1 MPAAYYDY
9 VKSFAAQN
17 ISKVSDIAPMHSI
30 HQELDG
36 ILEDLNRINLMV
48 AGGRDPEQIKEIY
61 LKQEGSE
68 SYSLQ
73 IDKTVFYMNLS
84 ELIELVRQIK
94 DLKLPSDA
102 C

>member
-1 MPAAYYDY
+1 
-9 VKSFAAQN
+9 
-17 ISKVSDIAPMHSI
+17 MHSI
-30 HQELDG
+30 HQEIDG